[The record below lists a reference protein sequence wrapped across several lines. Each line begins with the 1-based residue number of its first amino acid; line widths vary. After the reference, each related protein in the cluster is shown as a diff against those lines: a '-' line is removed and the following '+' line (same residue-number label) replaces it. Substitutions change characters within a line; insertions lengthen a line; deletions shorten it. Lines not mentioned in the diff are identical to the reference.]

1 MRIDLPT
8 KNPRVSVGLSLKEAN
23 ALQDFADRNH
33 LSRSWVARQAVIEYL
48 ERNGNPQ
55 GTLPLS
61 KRGTANA
68 SA

>member
-1 MRIDLPT
+1 MAMGFELPT
-8 KNPRVSVGLSLKEAN
+8 KNPRVSVGLSIGEAN

-48 ERNGNPQ
+48 ERNGSPQ

-61 KRGTANA
+61 KRRPANA
-68 SA
+68 